1 MSQINYAAYQEV
13 LASLKNKTRKLL
25 VTTENQDL
33 ASKLDAELD
42 SADDRKK
49 LTIAFVGQY
58 NSGKSTIISAMTGN
72 KHIKIDGNV
81 ATDTVSKYDWHDI
94 ILMDTP
100 GILAGKVETHD
111 EATKEALKESDLI
124 FYVLTSQLFDDV
136 IFNNFI
142 DLAYNQHLA
151 DKMFIVI
158 NKMGMESGEFD
169 QLVKNYTIS
178 LQKTFSERGYS
189 VDEFPIAFIDAND
202 YMDGVKENDD
212 EFIKLSHFERFID
225 MLNTFVSQKGLIKK
239 QFDTPVRILHSYLK
253 DIEVSAVDKT
263 LCDFYNQF
271 EQKLTSSQKEI
282 KRDVRQILDTYNAS
296 SMNEVINLSNEI
308 GVENIGES
316 EWNQKQ
322 VNLDNNLKKMIADTS
337 TEIETAINKVY
348 ERLLEEMSEFSE
360 KDALVQYADSIDD
373 KINSP
378 SISIEEKK
386 SLTKQKNSLELLRKG
401 GERVSGMAPGVG
413 DLLGGISGASG
424 SQLHQIVL
432 DVGHFFGKSFKP
444 WQAVRWASNIAKFAK
459 FGIPVLT
466 AGIDIWM
473 QCREDKKENERLQ
486 QIKAAKSQFVT
497 AYQSE
502 INKVNK
508 QFEQCLNTILENYA
522 NKRNEIN
529 QSKDELIATSNR
541 NEQLKQSIRQLEG
554 EYVDFI
560 EIINGEEIVRKA

>member
-124 FYVLTSQLFDDV
+124 FYVLTSHLFDDV

-413 DLLGGISGASG
+413 DLFGGIS
-424 SQLHQIVL
+424 
-432 DVGHFFGKSFKP
+432 GKSFKP
-444 WQAVRWASNIAKFAK
+444 WQAGRWASNIAKFAK

>member
-554 EYVDFI
+554 EYIDFI